1 MSVNWKWVK
10 EWMEKEPV
18 LIWRL
23 YGYPEVTD
31 VTKTQYGPTIGV
43 EVQPK
48 WDIPDKIVIVTAIVG
63 AFYSKRQNPNHPAS
77 PEETQKSAEEC
88 LAAGCPSV
96 HVHVRRESE
105 PGWWHSVLDFDLF
118 NKVIGGCKKKY
129 PNAVYDACLI
139 WFTKEELPHFERA
152 VEAKLV
158 EVSPVNPTACF
169 AGDLLFTKPP
179 HVLIQ
184 KTKMLQDAGIK
195 PQVAIYTDGDIDN
208 ANRYLIKTGLLEKPY
223 YWIILPTLPGGSPY
237 YDPFTMAYGLAHKV
251 QLIQKIDPESVIIVC
266 CSGRA
271 SSYLGTLAMLLG
283 LHVRCGMEDT
293 IFRWP
298 HKDDRIQTNVGV
310 YKSMATIA
318 KELGR
323 DIISPDEYRKLIGLK

>member
-1 MSVNWKWVK
+1 MSINWDKVK
-10 EWMEKEPV
+10 EFLKQEPV
-18 LIWRL
+18 LIWRA
-23 YGYPEVTD
+23 YGYPEITD
-31 VTKTQYGPTIGV
+31 ITKTEHGPTLGV

-48 WDIPDKIVIVTAIVG
+48 WDIPEEIIIYPAIVG
-63 AFYSKRQNPNHPAS
+63 AFYSKRQNPNHPVT

-88 LAAGCPSV
+88 LAAGAPAV
-96 HVHVRRESE
+96 HIHVRRESE

-118 NKVIGGCKKKY
+118 NKVIGGLKEKY

-139 WFTKEELPHFERA
+139 WFSEDEYPHFERA
-152 VEAKLV
+152 VKEKLV
-158 EVSPVNPTACF
+158 EISPVNPTACF
-169 AGDLLFTKPP
+169 AGDLVFCKPP
-179 HVLIQ
+179 HILIH

-237 YDPFTMAYGLAHKV
+237 YDPYTMALGLIHKV
-251 QLIQKIDPESVIIVC
+251 QLIHKIDPESVIVVC
-266 CSGRA
+266 CAGRA
-271 SSYLGTLAMLLG
+271 SSYLGTLAILLG

-293 IFRWP
+293 IYKWP
-298 HKDDRIQTNVGV
+298 HKDDRITKNVES
-310 YKSMATIA
+310 YNSMVTIA

-323 DIISPDEYRKLIGLK
+323 RVVTSNEYRKLIGLK